1 MQPTLKGVS
10 FFSLLLSFKPT
21 TLKTQKII
29 YWIATGLFCAIM
41 MYSAGLY
48 FTQTDMVKGFFE
60 SFGYPTDIVIPLAV
74 AKVLGVIMILWRKS
88 AWLTSWAYAGFFF
101 DLVFA
106 FFAHH
111 FSADFQDTTFVLV
124 AMIFLLISFFFGKT
138 VRA

>member
-1 MQPTLKGVS
+1 M
-10 FFSLLLSFKPT
+10 
-21 TLKTQKII
+21 KTQRII

-41 MYSAGLY
+41 LYSASLY
-48 FTQTDMVKGFFE
+48 FFNTEMINGFFE
-60 SFGYPTDIVIPLAV
+60 LFGYPTYIVIPLAI

-111 FSADFQDTTFVLV
+111 LSLEAQDTTFVLV
-124 AMIFLLISFFFGKT
+124 AMILLLICLTFL
-138 VRA
+138 